1 MTDSEATTTTTTNDV
16 IRIATSF
23 KPKNESDSGGSG
35 VSFDES
41 NLLLLKKYHDFE
53 EHLKLEYYKSNPL
66 RNYVS
71 SIYGQSILPHK
82 LGLNNNNVKN
92 KKKSLPKIFDDLRI
106 TQNFQQDRNIHRQQ
120 LCTSLNIN
128 LNSLDILNK
137 KNPIDMLEESK
148 KIYSEYC
155 KYNLSKPIDLTN
167 VESILK
173 VNILNNNNN
182 NNNVQTNEEKS
193 SSEGTT
199 TTTTTTDLSN
209 HDTFSNSLTN
219 SQASLEAASDYSFSV
234 QPSSHQQQQQQQ
246 VKRIKFK
253 LGTNNSDILLKIN
266 AQQAK
271 IKELTEI
278 NNDIKEH
285 KKQLASNNID
295 SINLKHH
302 YKTIES
308 ENTEDSKPK
317 QQQQQQKQQ
326 QQHKGSIYNYR
337 HQNNNRKKYRN
348 NNNEILETQITSKP
362 IIQKSQVTLNNNQ
375 RDNSNIFYE
384 STIHMKNCKQQF
396 YNENINNNMNIIK
409 RNEKEKKRVENA
421 RDKILNETNEKIN
434 LNKMTILQPFE
445 DTKILINIDKVSSKI
460 LNSLLNKH
468 DVVPRYYMPPINSV
482 GYFKRVL
489 TNDPTVLINNNN
501 VNLTNSAAAANSTVS
516 YDHNLHHH
524 INNQTTTT
532 SRYNTKLESLKSL
545 SEQNSRVPTFYFE
558 DDLDD
563 NNRYREK
570 SDMSMKSLE
579 YNSRRSSGKGIP
591 I

>member
-1 MTDSEATTTTTTNDV
+1 MTDSEATTTTTTTNDV

-23 KPKNESDSGGSG
+23 KPKTECDSGGSN

-71 SIYGQSILPHK
+71 SIYGQSIMPHHNNNNK
-82 LGLNNNNVKN
+82 LGFNNVKN

-106 TQNFQQDRNIHRQQ
+106 TQNFQQDRTIHRQQ

-137 KNPIDMLEESK
+137 KNPIDLLEESK

-182 NNNVQTNEEKS
+182 NVQTMNEEKS
-193 SSEGTT
+193 SSTT
-199 TTTTTTDLSN
+199 TTTTELSN

-234 QPSSHQQQQQQQ
+234 QPSSQQQQQQQ

-253 LGTNNSDILLKIN
+253 LGTNNSDILLNIN

-271 IKELTEI
+271 IKELTQI

-295 SINLKHH
+295 SINLRHH

-308 ENTEDSKPK
+308 DDDTQDSKPK
-317 QQQQQQKQQ
+317 QQAQKQQ
-326 QQHKGSIYNYR
+326 QQQQYKGSIYNYTR
-337 HQNNNRKKYRN
+337 NNNRKKYRNN

-362 IIQKSQVTLNNNQ
+362 IVQKSQVTLNNN
-375 RDNSNIFYE
+375 SNIFYE
-384 STIHMKNCKQQF
+384 STTIHKQQY
-396 YNENINNNMNIIK
+396 YNENINNNANIIR
-409 RNEKEKKRVENA
+409 RNEKEKKRVKCA
-421 RDKILNETNEKIN
+421 RDKILNETNEKMN

-501 VNLTNSAAAANSTVS
+501 VNLTNSAAAAAANSTVS

-524 INNQTTTT
+524 INNQT

-563 NNRYREK
+563 ITKYREK

-579 YNSRRSSGKGIP
+579 YNSRRNSGKGIP